1 MSLSSALSGG
11 NGRIQ
16 PGDTVWL
23 RAGTYK
29 GNFKSSL
36 SGNSSSPIVVRQ
48 YPGERATIDGTL
60 AVNGRYTWYWG
71 FEVANTNTGTT
82 DVIGVDSWCPGC
94 RFINLVIHDHTG
106 NGLSMWSEGPDQ
118 VAYGNIIYNNGFRGA
133 NGNPGHGIYAQNDAG
148 SKLLADNVLINQF
161 GYGVHIYGESGGL
174 NNFTIDGNVAVNSGQ
189 QDGMDYQIGGLT
201 KVQNLKFTDNMSY
214 RSSSERDHNTARIG
228 YDWGP
233 TNSGAVV
240 TNNYLVG
247 HLLRPNWSSMT
258 FTGNTVLES
267 SMPTSTKVVVEPS
280 SYESGRANVIV
291 YNWGRQGAVSVDL
304 SKVLRSGD
312 RYEVRNAQNF
322 YGAPVASG
330 SYSGGSVSI
339 PMTSVTP
346 PRSIS
351 GKSTTSTG
359 TEFNVYIVVKTP

>member
-1 MSLSSALSGG
+1 MSLSAALSGG
-11 NGRIQ
+11 NGKIQ
-16 PGDTVWL
+16 AGDTVWL
-23 RAGTYK
+23 RAGTYR

-36 SGNSSSPIVVRQ
+36 SGSSSAPVVVRQ

-60 AVNGRYTWYWG
+60 AVQGRYTWYWG
-71 FEVANTNTGTT
+71 FEVANTNTSTT

-94 RFINLVIHDHTG
+94 RFINLVIHDHSG

-133 NGNPGHGIYAQNDAG
+133 NGHPGHGIYTQNQTG
-148 SKLLADNVLINQF
+148 SKLLADNILINQF
-161 GYGVHIYGESGGL
+161 GYGVHIYGESGGM

-189 QDGMDYQIGGLT
+189 QDGMDYQVGGMT
-201 KVQNLKFTDNMSY
+201 QVVNLKFTDNMSY
-214 RSSSERDHNTARIG
+214 RSSSRRDDNTARIG

-233 TNSGAVV
+233 TNSGGVM
-240 TNNYLVG
+240 TGNYLVG
-247 HLLRPNWSSMT
+247 HLLTPKWSSLT
-258 FTGNTVLES
+258 FSGNSVFDDGV
-267 SMPTSTKVVVEPS
+267 MPTSTKVIVEPS
-280 SYESGRANVIV
+280 AYESGRANVIV

-322 YGAPVASG
+322 YGSPVASG

-339 PMTSVTP
+339 PITSVAP

-351 GKSTTSTG
+351 GQATTSTG
-359 TEFNVYIVVKTP
+359 TEFNVYVVVKQ